1 MPSTEGTTT
10 THLACYPAHLDLPPA
25 HVFLL
30 FPISPAR
37 ISVSNIRHPG
47 GTERLYCVTG
57 SERRPNRPSVKPF
70 SAGSAPGH
78 NRVPRAPPRGPV
90 NRTRVT
96 RSALTPPADRHR
108 RARRKGTA
116 ARRARPGGARQS
128 TTEHGR
134 ADSLPDAATGHRTAT
149 PGAQPVRLVRWA
161 DGAEAPAPVSDPP
174 VSLVSEL
181 GRAGVS
187 AAALSE
193 LRSSRDHMWVTKEQL
208 SSYERQ

>member
-128 TTEHGR
+128 TPEHDRARPGR
-134 ADSLPDAATGHRTAT
+134 LAPRRRHRTLHG
-149 PGAQPVRLVRWA
+149 PHLERSPCSSSGGRMEPRRRLRYPTRRSRSCLSWA
-161 DGAEAPAPVSDPP
+161 E
-174 VSLVSEL
+174 SEC
-181 GRAGVS
+181 RPQ
-187 AAALSE
+187 
-193 LRSSRDHMWVTKEQL
+193 H
-208 SSYERQ
+208 